1 MLEAVDFDGRT
12 PKGKQSSTPQL
23 YRALKDI

>member
-1 MLEAVDFDGRT
+1 MVEAVDFNGRT

-23 YRALKDI
+23 YRVLKDI